1 VSPLAQSEGRNPPGP
16 VDELVPGVATVID
29 KVVVGFEDAVGE
41 PIIPHELPDV
51 LHGVEFRAFR
61 RKRDDGDV
69 LGHNEARRHV
79 PASLVDQEHGMN
91 PWRDRLGDLEE
102 MQVHCFGVASRQ
114 DQGRA
119 LALLR
124 AHGTEDVG
132 RSGALIVWGRGP
144 CAALG
149 PAPRDLVLLADA
161 GFIGE
166 PDFYGSRLDAF
177 FACDFVKE
185 RGEVFLNS
193 SIAPSAWA

>member
-1 VSPLAQSEGRNPPGP
+1 
-16 VDELVPGVATVID
+16 
-29 KVVVGFEDAVGE
+29 
-41 PIIPHELPDV
+41 
-51 LHGVEFRAFR
+51 
-61 RKRDDGDV
+61 
-69 LGHNEARRHV
+69 
-79 PASLVDQEHGMN
+79 
-91 PWRDRLGDLEE
+91 
-102 MQVHCFGVASRQ
+102 MQVHRLDIADGQDKPCAFAFFGA
-114 DQGRA
+114 DGA
-119 LALLR
+119 
-124 AHGTEDVG
+124 EDVG

-185 RGEVFLNS
+185 RGEVFLYS